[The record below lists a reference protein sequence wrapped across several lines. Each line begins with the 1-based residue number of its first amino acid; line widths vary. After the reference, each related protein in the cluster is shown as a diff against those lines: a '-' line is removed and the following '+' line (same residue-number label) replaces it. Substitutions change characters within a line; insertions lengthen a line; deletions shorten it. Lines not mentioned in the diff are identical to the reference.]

1 MSDANRTW
9 RHFLLCGTICRHFWR
24 IVVIE
29 ICILEGIYQHVNV
42 VRHCMCF
49 DYFNMFAIAEHSKYF
64 SYIFP

>member
-29 ICILEGIYQHVNV
+29 ICILEGIFVFLEAQLIAHLIF
-42 VRHCMCF
+42 CF
-49 DYFNMFAIAEHSKYF
+49 LVLDVFLIFAS
-64 SYIFP
+64 FPLLY